1 MKPYYQDADVTL
13 YHGDCRE
20 VRLTPGSVDLLL
32 ADPPYGVNWQSGLRQ
47 QAFDLIAN
55 DGGTFPLLDV
65 LGGLLP
71 ALKRGRHLYVFG
83 LEDFGT
89 LPVAASTELI
99 WDKEMTGPGD
109 LALPW
114 GPGHE
119 RILLGCYKISKAN
132 RDDGYGRL
140 AARLRRHS
148 VIRCPR
154 INAAAVT
161 RHPTEKPVP
170 LLRELIESSSSM
182 GELVF
187 DPYAGSGS
195 TLVAAKLEGRRAIG
209 IELDERYCAVAAER
223 LAQQVLPLAV

>member
-20 VRLTPGSVDLLL
+20 VRVAPASVDLLI
-32 ADPPYGVNWQSGLRQ
+32 ADPPYGVNWQSGRRQ
-47 QAFDLIAN
+47 LAFDVLAN
-55 DGGTFPLLDV
+55 DGGDFPLLEV

-83 LEDFGT
+83 LEDFGP

-99 WDKEMTGPGD
+99 WDKEHVNSGD
-109 LALPW
+109 LTLPW

-119 RILLGCYKISKAN
+119 LIRFGCYQISKAN
-132 RDDGYGRL
+132 RDDGMHRL
-140 AARLRRHS
+140 AARMRRHS

-182 GELVF
+182 GELVL
-187 DPYAGSGS
+187 DPFAGSGS
-195 TLVAAKLEGRRAIG
+195 TLVAAKLEGRRAVG
-209 IELDERYCAVAAER
+209 IELDERYCEVAAQR
-223 LAQQVLPLAV
+223 LAQQVLPFAS